1 MEDPF
6 LRVWL
11 VLAVQILVEFIH
23 ADKSVGKVSEEELT
37 VSR

>member
-6 LRVWL
+6 LMVRL
-11 VLAVQILVEFIH
+11 VLAVRILAEFIH
-23 ADKSVGKVSEEELT
+23 ADKNAGNVSEEELT